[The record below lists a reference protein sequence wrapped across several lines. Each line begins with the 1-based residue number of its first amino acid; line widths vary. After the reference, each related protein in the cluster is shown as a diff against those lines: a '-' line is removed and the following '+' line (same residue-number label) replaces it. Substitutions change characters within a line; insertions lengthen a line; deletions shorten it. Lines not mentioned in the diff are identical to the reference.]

1 MDQMANVAMS
11 VLVNRYFN
19 KGTAF
24 TENERRDHGILGRLP
39 PRVETLDQQ
48 LSRAMDQLDKFE
60 KPIEKYVHLN
70 SIHSSNVT
78 LYYAILQTY
87 PEKMLPIVYT
97 PTVGE
102 ACQKFGSIF
111 VRERGLYL
119 ATCYRQEFPAC
130 IEDSRYTDVDIIVV
144 TDGSRILGLGDLGA
158 NGMGI
163 SVGKCALYVV
173 GAGLRPRRV
182 LPVLLD
188 CGTNTES
195 IRNDP
200 YYLGQPIP
208 RVNDETFFG
217 CLDDFMATA
226 AKKWPTAVIQF
237 EDFSNN
243 HCFDMLERYRNK
255 YRCFN
260 DDIQGTGAVVSSGFV
275 SGMEASG
282 IAPPKHRVVV
292 FGAGSAAAGVV
303 DSICK
308 LVAYRTGVPEADVC
322 KCFYL
327 VDTKGLV
334 TTTRGDELAAH
345 KVRFARTEISAE
357 ESKKL
362 TTLRDVV
369 NFVKPTAFLGL
380 GGVGPVLDK
389 EMVNVMMSVTE
400 KPLIFPLSNPTSK
413 AECNPVEVYQWTNGN
428 AIIASGSPF
437 PSVTVNGKVCKPSQ
451 GNNLYVF
458 PGLGLG
464 VSLAQ
469 PDTISDDIILAASA
483 RLQDLLSPEDRAE
496 GALYPSLSRIRWVS
510 LEIATAVIEKCQE
523 LGVGGKNI
531 PTDRAS
537 IQKYVEARMWQ
548 PVYGAE
554 GKDNIV

>member
-1 MDQMANVAMS
+1 MSNVAMS

-24 TENERRDHGILGRLP
+24 TEQERRDLGILGRLP
-39 PRVETLDQQ
+39 PRVETLEEQVA
-48 LSRAMDQLDKFE
+48 RAMDQLEKFE
-60 KPIEKYVHLN
+60 KPIEKYAHLN
-70 SIHSSNVT
+70 AIHATNVT
-78 LYYAILQTY
+78 LYYSILQTY

-119 ATCYRQEFPAC
+119 ASCYTKEFQAA
-130 IEDSRYTDVDIIVV
+130 IHDSRYTDVDIIVV

-163 SVGKCALYVV
+163 SVGKCSLYVV

-195 IRNDP
+195 IRTDP
-200 YYLGQPIP
+200 FYLGQPIP
-208 RVNDETFFG
+208 RVDDETFYAS
-217 CLDDFMATA
+217 LDHFMEA
-226 AKKWPTAVIQF
+226 ASKQWPKAVIQF

-243 HCFDMLERYRNK
+243 HCFDMLERYRDK

-260 DDIQGTGAVVSSGFV
+260 DDIQGTGAVVSAGFV
-275 SGMEASG
+275 RGMEASG
-282 IAPPKHRVVV
+282 IAPPQHKVVV

-303 DSICK
+303 DSICQ
-308 LVAYRTGVPEADVC
+308 LVSYRSGVSQDDVR
-322 KCFYL
+322 KCFYF

-334 TTTRGDELAAH
+334 TTTRGDTLQAH
-345 KVRFARTEISAE
+345 KVPFARTDVSAE

-389 EMVNVMMSVTE
+389 EMVEVMMTVTE
-400 KPLIFPLSNPTSK
+400 KPLVFPLSNPTSK
-413 AECNPVEVYQWTNGN
+413 AECDPRDVYQWTNGN

-437 PSVTVNGKVCKPSQ
+437 PAITVNGKICKPSQ

-469 PDTISDDIILAASA
+469 PKVISDELILATSA

-510 LEIATAVIEKCQE
+510 EEIAMAVIEKCQE
-523 LGVGGKNI
+523 KGTIGATDV
-531 PTDRAS
+531 PTNKDELRA
-537 IQKYVEARMWQ
+537 YVQARMWQ
-548 PVYGAE
+548 PVYGNE
-554 GKDNIV
+554 GIDNIV